1 MPWLVQ
7 SEKCTDSVRYRRDM
21 KIISSREILKNRIF
35 TIAEE
40 HAVDPDGFEIK
51 RSIVRHPGSA
61 VMMAVDEKDRVL
73 LVRQF
78 RLPAGKSLWELPA
91 GRLDPGEKPLA
102 TAKRELREE
111 TGYRAKTW
119 EKLTSYWP
127 SPGYVGEKMN
137 LFLATGLT
145 AGEQEQMDDE
155 RIECRWFRRRELREL
170 VLGGKIE
177 DGKTLIGYFLWLE
190 SRKKRA

>member
-1 MPWLVQ
+1 
-7 SEKCTDSVRYRRDM
+7 M
-21 KIISSREILKNRIF
+21 KIISSREILKNPIF
-35 TIAEE
+35 TVAEE

-51 RSIVRHPGSA
+51 RSIVRHLGSA

-102 TAKRELREE
+102 TAKRELHEE
-111 TGYRAKTW
+111 TGYHAKTW
-119 EKLTSYWP
+119 RKLTAYWP
-127 SPGYVGEKMN
+127 SPGYVGEKMTI
-137 LFLATGLT
+137 FLATGLT
-145 AGEQEQMDDE
+145 AGEQHQMDDE
-155 RIECRWFRRRELREL
+155 RIECRWFTKRDLRDL
-170 VLGGKIE
+170 VLGGKIV